1 MTSRPVNEYAPDR
14 VSPPGDTLAETLAAL
29 GMTQAELATRLGRPR
44 KTVNEI
50 VKGKAAIEPE
60 TALQLESVLG
70 VPAAFWME
78 REARYRESLARQ
90 TRKRSLVAGAEW
102 ARRFPCAA
110 MAKLGWVPADTPR
123 ADRVAILLRFFGVAS
138 TDAWEE
144 LWRAREVAF
153 RRSVRRGG
161 RQGAIAAWLRRG
173 EIEALG
179 LDCAPFDRERFR
191 TVLDMARPLTREAPS
206 AVQPRLTELFA
217 SAGVALVWVP
227 ALTGAPISGATRW
240 LSDRKALVQ
249 LSLRYKSDDQLSF
262 SLFHEAAHVLLHPKK
277 AVFLEGTGLDTPEER
292 EADRFAA
299 DHLISPQDY
308 ATLLAGPL
316 TLDRIE
322 DCARRIGLA
331 PGIIVGRLQHD
342 HHMRFHEGNGLKRRL
357 RWVLAERETA

>member
-1 MTSRPVNEYAPDR
+1 MSSLDIVNPWF
-14 VSPPGDTLAETLAAL
+14 
-29 GMTQAELATRLGRPR
+29 ATRLGRPR

-50 VKGKAAIEPE
+50 VKGKAAIAPE

-110 MAKLGWVPADTPR
+110 MAKLGWMPGDAPR
-123 ADRVAILLRFFGVAS
+123 ADRVAALLRFFGVAS
-138 TDAWEE
+138 TEAWEE

-153 RRSVRRGG
+153 RRSVRGG
-161 RQGAIAAWLRRG
+161 GKQGAIAAWLRRG
-173 EIEALG
+173 EVEALG
-179 LDCAPFDRERFR
+179 LDCAPFDRQRFR
-191 TVLDMARPLTREAPS
+191 AVLDMARPLTREEPS
-206 AVQPRLTELFA
+206 VFQPRLTELFA

-227 ALTGAPISGATRW
+227 ELTGAPISGVTRW
-240 LSDRKALVQ
+240 LSDQTALVQ

-299 DHLISPQDY
+299 DHLIPPQDY
-308 ATLLAGPL
+308 ATLLVGPL
-316 TLDRIE
+316 TLDRFE
-322 DCARRIGLA
+322 DCARRIGIA
-331 PGIIVGRLQHD
+331 PGIVVGRLQHD
-342 HHMRFHEGNGLKRRL
+342 GYIRFHEGNGLKRRL
-357 RWVLAERETA
+357 RWVPAERETT